1 MPAGNTALAAGDT
14 IYVVGERENLRTLR
28 LSLGLEESADAPTL
42 REYIGSESEAEGGLY
57 SYALHVDK
65 GDSLDGR
72 SIKDSGIRE
81 NYDCMI
87 LGLQRG
93 NLPIVQPDV
102 NMTIQDNDIVWLL
115 GTRVMA
121 GKVLR
126 DADV

>member
-1 MPAGNTALAAGDT
+1 
-14 IYVVGERENLRTLR
+14 
-28 LSLGLEESADAPTL
+28 
-42 REYIGSESEAEGGLY
+42 
-57 SYALHVDK
+57 
-65 GDSLDGR
+65 
-72 SIKDSGIRE
+72 
-81 NYDCMI
+81 MI